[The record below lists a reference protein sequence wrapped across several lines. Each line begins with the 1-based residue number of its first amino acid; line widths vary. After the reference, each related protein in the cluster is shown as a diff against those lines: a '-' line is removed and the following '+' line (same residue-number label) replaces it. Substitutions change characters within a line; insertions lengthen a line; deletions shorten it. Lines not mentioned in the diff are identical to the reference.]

1 LDEQSP
7 TFEQL
12 DSLAELIVERAGH
25 YGWRWPFIILGH
37 YAVARPHGR
46 RSDPVN
52 FDWGWFAGRLYVRAY
67 AGQVP
72 GLV

>member
-1 LDEQSP
+1 MDNQYP
-7 TFEQL
+7 TFAQF

-37 YAVARPHGR
+37 YAVARPQGR

-52 FDWGWFAGRLYVRAY
+52 TDWGWLIGRVYIRAKTAGV
-67 AGQVP
+67 AG
-72 GLV
+72 L